1 MSLYNKR
8 RIASAEA
15 ALKAY
20 RKQGGADGDDLIDIG
35 DLVVNLMHL
44 AAERGEEDMRW
55 FVERQLGHFIAES
68 IEPDDIELAS
78 REEFED
84 NAG

>member
-44 AAERGEEDMRW
+44 AAERGEDDMRW

-78 REEFED
+78 REEFEN
-84 NAG
+84 NAD